1 MNPDKILT
9 DMFPNNKIE
18 IIRFITSDALVPH
31 LRLIVD
37 GVNVGD
43 DISIEMPLSTNPTI
57 IASNNKKDEE
67 ILNKIISDI
76 EKYLAE
82 KV

>member
-1 MNPDKILT
+1 MNPDKILSEK
-9 DMFPNNKIE
+9 FSNNKIE
-18 IIRFITSDALVPH
+18 IVRYMTPMFVPH
-31 LRLIVD
+31 IRIMVD
-37 GVNVGD
+37 GVKVGD
-43 DISIEMPLSTNPTI
+43 DLCVQMRKAIDPAITD
-57 IASNNKKDEE
+57 SNDKKDEE

>member
-1 MNPDKILT
+1 MNPDKILSEK
-9 DMFPNNKIE
+9 FSNNKIE
-18 IIRFITSDALVPH
+18 IVRYMTPMFVPH
-31 LRLIVD
+31 IRIIVD
-37 GVNVGD
+37 GVKVGD

-76 EKYLAE
+76 EKYLTV
-82 KV
+82 KGI